1 MSECPSCGYA
11 SANGHAPLCLWGHS
25 VEGPH
30 QEGMT
35 EGAKKPDAGF
45 YGSPHQGRQNPGTP
59 IVRVDT
65 RDTSREAYRSI
76 SGDLPRLE
84 GVVLEF
90 IRRSDGATDDEI
102 EAGTGLPHQT
112 ASARRNGLMRRGL
125 IRVAS
130 DEWGEP
136 LKRQTRSGRKAF
148 VWVAA

>member
-11 SANGHAPLCLWGHS
+11 SANGHAPLCLWGHTI
-25 VEGPH
+25 EGPH

-35 EGAKKPDAGF
+35 EGAKKPDAGS
-45 YGSPHQGRQNPGTP
+45 GALTHAGRNQ
-59 IVRVDT
+59 VDT

>member
-1 MSECPSCGYA
+1 MSECACCGYA
-11 SANGHAPLCLWGHS
+11 SENGHAPHCLWGHT
-25 VEGPH
+25 VKGPH
-30 QEGMT
+30 DDPQTIDIT
-35 EGAKKPDAGF
+35 ESD
-45 YGSPHQGRQNPGTP
+45 
-59 IVRVDT
+59 IDT
-65 RDTSREAYRSI
+65 RETSREAYRSI
-76 SGDLPRLE
+76 AGDLPRLE

-130 DEWGEP
+130 NERGEP